1 MTPIEIF
8 EYKKKWQ
15 RNHHYSV
22 RLHSDLQRQGKDWCK
37 VQLMKHQW
45 DIVEYTDVYEH
56 TFVFEH
62 RIDQN
67 CFAAAMPEK
76 FVNQEPIGK

>member
-1 MTPIEIF
+1 
-8 EYKKKWQ
+8 
-15 RNHHYSV
+15 
-22 RLHSDLQRQGKDWCK
+22 
-37 VQLMKHQW
+37 MKHQW